1 MGLRLTMVGVR
12 RSSCRPSPPR
22 IIVLPVSIMTTLES
36 RKPML
41 LIVLGVVDAFERIC
55 VAGLG
60 LGWPWLWRV
69 SLCFPEH
76 TSTNQQQLNEGR
88 LGAEAPRPLGRRRSL
103 SCVPSTSIVV
113 HPQWNGS
120 CNFPHAPHTRQEILF
135 AFGIA
140 IFVYTRESGIF
151 SRLMA

>member
-60 LGWPWLWRV
+60 LGWRDVWRV
-69 SLCFPEH
+69 ACGVCLSVSRNTQAP
-76 TSTNQQQLNEGR
+76 TNN
-88 LGAEAPRPLGRRRSL
+88 
-103 SCVPSTSIVV
+103 
-113 HPQWNGS
+113 N
-120 CNFPHAPHTRQEILF
+120 
-135 AFGIA
+135 
-140 IFVYTRESGIF
+140 
-151 SRLMA
+151 